1 MNNKALIAM
10 SGGVDSSVAA
20 KIMVDRGYE
29 CIGCTMKLYD
39 NEDVGLKKGN
49 TCCSFEDTFDAR
61 NVAYK
66 LGMQYYVLNFADE
79 FYDKVIK
86 RFIDNYENG
95 RTPNPCIDCNKYM
108 KFDKL
113 FDTAKSLGFDYIVTG
128 HYARIEFDGERYLLK
143 KAIDDTK
150 DQSYVLYTMTQY
162 QLAHTVFPLGDIP
175 KIETRR
181 IAEENGFINADKPDS
196 QDICF
201 VPNGDYAAVIEHYT
215 DKKYRSGNFV
225 DKFGNV
231 LGEHNGIIRYTV
243 GQRRNLGIS
252 LGKPI
257 YVCGIDCK
265 NNTVILGDEKDLYNC
280 EMTVTDFNWI
290 SGEVPKE
297 PVRCKV
303 KIRYK
308 KPEEWAT
315 VLPVDDK
322 TLKVIFD
329 APQRAIT
336 AGQSAVMYDGDIVL
350 GGGIIINE

>member
-1 MNNKALIAM
+1 MNKALIAM

-29 CIGCTMKLYD
+29 CIGCTMKLYS
-39 NEDVGLKKGN
+39 NEDIGIKKSN
-49 TCCSFEDTFDAR
+49 TCCSLEDTFDAR

-95 RTPNPCIDCNKYM
+95 RTPNPCIDCNRYM
-108 KFDKL
+108 KFEKL
-113 FDTAKSLGFDYIVTG
+113 FDTAKSLGYDYIVTG

-143 KAIDDTK
+143 KALDDSK
-150 DQSYVLYTMTQY
+150 DQSYVLYTMTQH
-162 QLAHTVFPLGDIP
+162 QLKHTIFPLGDIP
-175 KIETRR
+175 KTETRK
-181 IAEENGFINADKPDS
+181 IAEENGFINANKPDS

-215 DKKYRSGNFV
+215 GKKYENGNFI
-225 DKFGNV
+225 DKFGNI

-290 SGEVPKE
+290 SGEIPKDAI
-297 PVRCKV
+297 RCKV

-315 VLPVDDK
+315 VTPVDDK
-322 TLKVIFD
+322 TVKVIFD
-329 APQRAIT
+329 FPQRAIT